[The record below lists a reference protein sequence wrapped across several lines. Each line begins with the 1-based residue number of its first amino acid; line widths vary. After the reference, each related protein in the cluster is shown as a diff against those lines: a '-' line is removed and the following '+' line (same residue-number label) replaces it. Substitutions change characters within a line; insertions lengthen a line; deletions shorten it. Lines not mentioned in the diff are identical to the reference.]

1 MPSTQGTELM
11 KLLVLNTAGTPV
23 ELTDAARTELQ
34 HRLKS
39 LLNLADD
46 VRESLTILRTRVDLL
61 PKRRGLSVLRQDI
74 DDVAHKVN
82 RLMNSTDIGQMIFLL
97 ELNRED

>member
-1 MPSTQGTELM
+1 M

-23 ELTDAARTELQ
+23 ELTDAARAELR

-39 LLNLADD
+39 LVELADD

-61 PKRRGLSVLRQDI
+61 PKRRGMGVLREDI

-82 RLMNSTDIGQMIFLL
+82 RLMNCTDIGRMIFLL